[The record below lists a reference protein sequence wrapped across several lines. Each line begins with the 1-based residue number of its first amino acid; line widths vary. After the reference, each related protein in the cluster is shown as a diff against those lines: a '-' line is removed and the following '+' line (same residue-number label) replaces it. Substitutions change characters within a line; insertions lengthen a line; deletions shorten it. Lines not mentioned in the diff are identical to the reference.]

1 MTVIDVSEAD
11 FQREVIDRSR
21 TTPVVVDFWA
31 AWCAPCRA
39 LGPLLEAAAG
49 ARDGEVIL
57 AKVDTDANPGIAQAF
72 DIQGIPA
79 VKAFRDGALVAEFVG
94 AQPREAV
101 EAFFDAL
108 VPSEVDRLIAA
119 GDEESLRRALT
130 LAPARSDAAVPLARA
145 ALARGESEEA
155 SALLAEVPASFEADG
170 LRARIELGRDGRLAD
185 ALAAIDAGEISRA
198 FDLLLDALRDD
209 GDDRED
215 IRRLLVGELARLAP
229 DDTLARDTRRRLAA
243 ALF

>member
-1 MTVIDVSEAD
+1 MTVIDVSED
-11 FQREVIDRSR
+11 EFQREVIDRSR

-31 AWCAPCRA
+31 EWCGPCRA

-57 AKVDTDANPGIAQAF
+57 AKLDTDANPGIAQAF
-72 DIQGIPA
+72 GIQGIPA

-119 GDEESLRRALT
+119 ADEESLRRALI
-130 LAPARSDAAVPLARA
+130 LAPGRADAAVPLARS
-145 ALARGESEEA
+145 ALARGASEEA
-155 SALLAEVPASFEADG
+155 SELLADVPPTFEADG
-170 LRARIELGRDGRLAD
+170 LRARIELERDGRLAD
-185 ALAAIDAGEISRA
+185 ALAAIDAGEIARA
-198 FDLLLDALRDD
+198 FELLLDALRDG

-215 IRRLLVGELARLAP
+215 VRRLLVGELARLAP
-229 DDTLARDTRRRLAA
+229 DEALARETRRRLAA
-243 ALF
+243 VLF

>member
-31 AWCAPCRA
+31 AWCGPCRA

-57 AKVDTDANPGIAQAF
+57 AKVDTDANPSIAQDF
-72 DIQGIPA
+72 GIQGIPA

-119 GDEESLRRALT
+119 GDEESLRRALI
-130 LAPARSDAAVPLARA
+130 LAPGRSDAAVPLARS
-145 ALARGESEEA
+145 ALARGEPEAA
-155 SALLAEVPASFEADG
+155 SALLADVPPSFEADG
-170 LRARIELGRDGRLAD
+170 LRARIELERGGRLAN
-185 ALAAIDAGEISRA
+185 ALAAIDAGEIARA

-209 GDDRED
+209 GDDREG

-229 DDTLARDTRRRLAA
+229 DEALARETRRRLAA
-243 ALF
+243 VLF